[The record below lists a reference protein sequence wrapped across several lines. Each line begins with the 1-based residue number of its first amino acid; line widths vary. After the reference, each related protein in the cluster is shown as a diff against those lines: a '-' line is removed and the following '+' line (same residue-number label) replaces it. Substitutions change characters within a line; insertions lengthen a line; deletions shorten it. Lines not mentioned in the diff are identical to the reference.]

1 MQTITN
7 ATVTIKEIWSL
18 QHPIM
23 HKWFLFSA
31 LSFSVLFAFLFIA
44 V

>member
-1 MQTITN
+1 MQTINN
-7 ATVTIKEIWSL
+7 ATLTIKEIWGL

-31 LSFSVLFAFLFIA
+31 LSLSIMFAFLFIA
-44 V
+44 I

>member
-7 ATVTIKEIWSL
+7 ATLTIKEIWGL

-23 HKWFLFSA
+23 HKWFVFSA
-31 LSFSVLFAFLFIA
+31 LSFCVLSVFLFVA